1 MQKTVFQK
9 ISVIVIAL
17 LVTLLLAFISKIS
30 IFEVINSLTLMFI
43 VACLVL
49 VSDDFFYKLYNNRKL
64 ITKDY
69 VLGEVI
75 YITSIS
81 AFALSFFAGT
91 NKITAIWF
99 SISLLSFFVAIGW
112 TYYAYKN
119 PKWTAEEIEEIKW
132 NELRR
137 NIPFMEKERL
147 KKELTRFLRFRL
159 EGDSIEGG
167 IDTSR
172 PFDDESFCTLQE
184 LKTLNAKPQLVFAT
198 NQYLDTIVDKF
209 YASVKKENN

>member
-1 MQKTVFQK
+1 MQKTVLQK
-9 ISVIVIAL
+9 ISVILIAL
-17 LVTLLLAFISKIS
+17 LATLLLAFVSKIS
-30 IFEVINSLTLMFI
+30 IFEMINSLTLMFI

-69 VLGEVI
+69 VIGEFI
-75 YITSIS
+75 YIFGIS
-81 AFALSFFAGT
+81 TFALSFFAGT
-91 NKITAIWF
+91 NRMTIIWF
-99 SISLLSFFVAIGW
+99 AISFISFFIAIGW

-132 NELRR
+132 NELRK

-159 EGDSIEGG
+159 EGDCIEGG

-172 PFDDESFCTLQE
+172 PFDAESFCTLQE